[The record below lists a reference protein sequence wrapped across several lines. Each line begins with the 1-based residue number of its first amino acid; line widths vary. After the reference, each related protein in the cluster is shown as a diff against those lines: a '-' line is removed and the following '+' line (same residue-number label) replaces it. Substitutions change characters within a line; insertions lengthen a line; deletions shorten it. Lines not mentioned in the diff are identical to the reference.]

1 MEKYL
6 HPSVSLLAIS
16 FPLFRSLEAKI
27 RFAYLFNLIPFS
39 IFNGVLTGGIKREPV
54 LIYNNSENLG
64 TRIPTVPLEDRIDS
78 MTLLLINVSL
88 FEYFGNRKQF
98 NKPKVISL

>member
-6 HPSVSLLAIS
+6 YFSVNLFATS
-16 FPLFRSLEAKI
+16 FPLFRSIEPKI
-27 RFAYLFNLIPFS
+27 RFAYLVNLIPLS
-39 IFNGVLTGGIKREPV
+39 ISNEVLPVEITREPEV
-54 LIYNNSENLG
+54 IYKNAQNFG
-64 TRIPTVPLEDRIDS
+64 IRIWTVPIEDRIYS
-78 MTLLLINVSL
+78 MTLLVKIVSL